1 MASDYAMSTKAR
13 SFYSQH
19 LTAAHYRSMLE
30 MPDIPGIASFLKNE
44 TRYSD
49 VLEGI
54 NEKGIHRGF
63 FEQRIR
69 LKSHL
74 EFLSLMR
81 FIQTSKHH
89 FYEFYVR
96 EVEIAQIIFILHA
109 IDAGTSHFV
118 EDFVEDLNHLMS
130 FDVYGLAQCTTF
142 EEVYKYLEHTSYN
155 KPLAF
160 LTDNVVDISKCE
172 DSLKIFYNQR
182 MLDLIRH
189 EPNNKELLEVFR
201 INIELENISNV
212 YRMKK
217 YFNMTSTEILK
228 RVHYEPY
235 YISENRLQEW
245 ILNLDADSFLE
256 AFKETPYGKYEDF
269 EGDRHIEYYF
279 DMIRYSILKRKIRFS
294 TNSDVILF
302 SYMFLIKI
310 EIENIIDVVEGVR
323 YQMSP
328 EEIVKLLII

>member
-19 LTAAHYRSMLE
+19 LTAAQYRSMLE
-30 MPDIPGIASFLKNE
+30 MPEIPAIASYLKNE
-44 TRYSD
+44 TRYAD
-49 VLEGI
+49 VLDGI

-63 FEQRIR
+63 LEQRIR
-69 LKSHL
+69 LKSHI
-74 EFLSLMR
+74 EFLGLMR
-81 FIQTSKHH
+81 YIQTSKHH

-96 EVEIAQIIFILHA
+96 EVEISQIIFILHA

-130 FDVYGLAQCTTF
+130 FDVYGLAKCTSF
-142 EEVYKYLEHTSYN
+142 EEVYNYLSNTAYN

-160 LTDNVVDISKCE
+160 LTEEIVDISKCE

-182 MLDLIRH
+182 MLELIRH
-189 EPNNKELLEVFR
+189 EPDNKELLEVFR

-217 YFNMTSTEILK
+217 FFNMTSTEIIN
-228 RVHYEPY
+228 RVHYEPHF
-235 YISENRLQEW
+235 ISENQLHEW
-245 ILNLDADSFLE
+245 IRTMNADEFLE
-256 AFKETPYGKYEDF
+256 AFKDTPYGNYEDF
-269 EGDRHIEYYF
+269 EGNRHIEYYF
-279 DMIRYSILKRKIRFS
+279 DMIRYRILKKKMRFT

-302 SYMFLIKI
+302 SYMFLLKI

-323 YQMSP
+323 YRMSP
-328 EEIVKLLII
+328 EEIVKLLIV